1 MSGKTSKIYFQTFY
15 VFYFNTKLH
24 LSSRKK
30 ETVVSRDFKSL
41 IKVPKSMQ
49 LK

>member
-30 ETVVSRDFKSL
+30 EKVVCLGFKSF